1 MFPESMKA
9 ITMDA
14 LNNSGWFNEWLERR
28 VDEKLDT
35 ERMEMARQMT
45 EVARGMLLNGLTPE
59 KVVNITKLSLDDVQS
74 LVCELEHS

>member
-1 MFPESMKA
+1 MKA